1 MYPNKSNLVIFQPH
15 LFSRTKDFMSEFAR
29 ALEKFDKI
37 FLLNIYPARE
47 KPIPGIN
54 STQLLKIIENDNK
67 KIIHDGELIEN
78 LEIDDSDIII
88 TLGAGDISEKVESIK
103 KLILQNAI

>member
-1 MYPNKSNLVIFQPH
+1 M
-15 LFSRTKDFMSEFAR
+15 
-29 ALEKFDKI
+29 
-37 FLLNIYPARE
+37 RE
-47 KPIPGIN
+47 KPIPGID

-78 LEIDDSDIII
+78 LEIDNSDIII

>member
-1 MYPNKSNLVIFQPH
+1 M
-15 LFSRTKDFMSEFAR
+15 
-29 ALEKFDKI
+29 
-37 FLLNIYPARE
+37 
-47 KPIPGIN
+47 
-54 STQLLKIIENDNK
+54 LKIIENDNK
-67 KIIHDGELIEN
+67 KIINDGELIEN

>member
-1 MYPNKSNLVIFQPH
+1 M
-15 LFSRTKDFMSEFAR
+15 
-29 ALEKFDKI
+29 
-37 FLLNIYPARE
+37 NI
-47 KPIPGIN
+47 
-54 STQLLKIIENDNK
+54 QLKIIENDNK

>member
-1 MYPNKSNLVIFQPH
+1 MN
-15 LFSRTKDFMSEFAR
+15 EFAR

>member
-1 MYPNKSNLVIFQPH
+1 
-15 LFSRTKDFMSEFAR
+15 MSEFAR

-47 KPIPGIN
+47 KPIPGVD

>member
-1 MYPNKSNLVIFQPH
+1 
-15 LFSRTKDFMSEFAR
+15 MSEFAR

-47 KPIPGIN
+47 KPIPGID

-88 TLGAGDISEKVESIK
+88 TLGAGDISEKVESRK

>member
-1 MYPNKSNLVIFQPH
+1 MKYWRLECYCYRG
-15 LFSRTKDFMSEFAR
+15 SRYIKRNNFTKLLR
-29 ALEKFDKI
+29 NAL
-37 FLLNIYPARE
+37 LTGVA
-47 KPIPGIN
+47 G
-54 STQLLKIIENDNK
+54 ENDNK

-103 KLILQNAI
+103 KLILQNVI